1 LNKLIRIIFAL
12 AAGCCAGAALAQLN
26 QPPGPAPRPETVLR
40 LQFSPYTYHYT
51 YDTEHSDVVMIGL
64 EREYADARLDGVTLF
79 SNSFGQP
86 SIYLYP
92 WGHVYRPFD
101 RLKSLSLKWTAGLL
115 YGYVEPYENKV
126 PLNYRGFS
134 PGFIP
139 ALAYEFRPGWSAQ
152 LSFLGNAA
160 LMFQL
165 NVPWN

>member
-1 LNKLIRIIFAL
+1 MNNLIRIVTALIVSCFAGSTL
-12 AAGCCAGAALAQLN
+12 AQQSSTPEAGAAS
-26 QPPGPAPRPETVLR
+26 VVR
-40 LQFSPYTYHYT
+40 LQFSPFTYHYT
-51 YDTEHSDVVMIGL
+51 YDTAHSDVVMLGL
-64 EREYADARLDGVTLF
+64 EREYPDAKLEGITLF

-92 WGHVYRPFD
+92 WGHVYHSIAGIEP
-101 RLKSLSLKWTAGLL
+101 LSFKWTAGLIF
-115 YGYVEPYENKV
+115 GYRDPYENKV

-139 ALAYEFRPGWSAQ
+139 ALAYEFKPGWSAQ

-165 NVPWN
+165 NATWK

>member
-1 LNKLIRIIFAL
+1 MNKLIRIVSAL
-12 AAGCCAGAALAQLN
+12 IVGFIAGSTLAQQN
-26 QPPGPAPRPETVLR
+26 PATDAVAASVVR
-40 LQFSPYTYHYT
+40 LQLSPFTYHYT

-64 EREYADARLDGVTLF
+64 EREYADARLEGITLF

-92 WGHVYRPFD
+92 WGHSYHCIGGIKP
-101 RLKSLSLKWTAGLL
+101 LSFKWTAGLL
-115 YGYVEPYENKV
+115 YGYKAPYEDKV
-126 PLNYRGFS
+126 PLNYKGFS

-139 ALAYEFRPGWSAQ
+139 ALAYEFRSGWSAQ

-165 NVPWN
+165 NATLK